1 MISKTTTA
9 APIHGRDAL
18 LLDLDGVVYAGP
30 GAIPHAV
37 ESITRAA
44 RQTRIGYITNNA
56 SRTDESVAAHL
67 RECGL
72 AVEAA
77 DVVTSPQAAVR
88 ILATLVEP
96 GALILVVGGDG
107 LVSEVE
113 AAGFRVTRSAED
125 HPAAVIQGFAPHV
138 GWEHLAEASYALH
151 TGIPWVATNTDWT
164 IPQARGVAPGNG
176 TLVSAVHLAVGR
188 LPVFAGKPETAIFDV
203 AKERFGATN
212 PLVIGDRLDTDIM
225 GGKRAGLTTAL
236 VLTGIDRAKQ
246 VLAAPPTMQP
256 DYILGD
262 LRALFEPYPAIHSE
276 VDADGVRT
284 VEVGDA
290 VVRMKQHVVRV
301 ARAGHDP
308 LNLLRAA
315 AAAIYA
321 SGLQIYGL
329 DVDEQLMAL
338 AVSS

>member
-1 MISKTTTA
+1 MLGRSRPTPLT
-9 APIHGRDAL
+9 GRDAL

-30 GAIPHAV
+30 GAIDHAV
-37 ESITRAA
+37 ESITKAA
-44 RQTRIGYITNNA
+44 RDVRVGYITNNA
-56 SRTDESVAAHL
+56 SRTDEQVAQHL
-67 RECGL
+67 RELGL
-72 AVEAA
+72 TVDAA

-88 ILATLVEP
+88 VLATLVEP
-96 GALILVVGGDG
+96 GARILVVGGDG
-107 LVSEVE
+107 LIDELE
-113 AAGFRVTRSAED
+113 NAGFAITRSADD

-138 GWEHLAEASYALH
+138 GWEHLAEASFALH

-164 IPQARGVAPGNG
+164 IPVERGIAPGNG

-188 LPVFAGKPETAIFDV
+188 LPVFAGKPEAAIFEV
-203 AKERFGATN
+203 ATERFGATN
-212 PLVIGDRLDTDIM
+212 PLVVGDRLDTDIM

-246 VLAAPPTMQP
+246 VLAAPATMQP

-262 LRALFEPYPAIHSE
+262 LRELFTPYPSVTSS

-284 VEVGDA
+284 VKVGQA

-301 ARAGHDP
+301 ARAGSDE
-308 LNLLRAA
+308 LDLLRAG

-329 DVDEQLMAL
+329 DVDEQLMHL
-338 AVSS
+338 AVVS

>member
-1 MISKTTTA
+1 M
-9 APIHGRDAL
+9 AP
-18 LLDLDGVVYAGP
+18 
-30 GAIPHAV
+30 
-37 ESITRAA
+37 
-44 RQTRIGYITNNA
+44 N
-56 SRTDESVAAHL
+56 TDF
-67 RECGL
+67 
-72 AVEAA
+72 
-77 DVVTSPQAAVR
+77 TSPV
-88 ILATLVEP
+88 
-96 GALILVVGGDG
+96 
-107 LVSEVE
+107 
-113 AAGFRVTRSAED
+113 
-125 HPAAVIQGFAPHV
+125 
-138 GWEHLAEASYALH
+138 
-151 TGIPWVATNTDWT
+151 
-164 IPQARGVAPGNG
+164 ARGVAPGNG

-203 AKERFGATN
+203 ARERFAAQN

-225 GGKRAGLTTAL
+225 GGKRAGLATAL

-262 LRALFEPYPAIHSE
+262 LRELFAPYPEVRSD

-284 VEVGDA
+284 VEVGRA

-301 ARAGHDP
+301 ARAGADP
-308 LNLLRAA
+308 LDLLRAG